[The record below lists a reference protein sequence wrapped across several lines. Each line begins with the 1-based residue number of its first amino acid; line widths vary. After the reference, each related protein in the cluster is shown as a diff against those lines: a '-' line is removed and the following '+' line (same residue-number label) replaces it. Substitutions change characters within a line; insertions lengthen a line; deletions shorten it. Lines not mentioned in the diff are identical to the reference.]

1 MPGHG
6 LATGAPLATLDLGGA
21 PPSPAA
27 PPTPPPSSTAL
38 WLSTPS
44 AHGGAGAV
52 CRATCEADS
61 RCGGFELTQPPAG
74 GVISSEYCT
83 FFDGGAA
90 DVFGSAVRLPNAT
103 LHLHVSVGGA
113 SLVDA
118 GSEHSLAAAGLDR
131 ACRCPRTSDAQV
143 ALL

>member
-1 MPGHG
+1 MPGHC
-6 LATGAPLATLDLGGA
+6 LATGAPLATLDLGGG
-21 PPSPAA
+21 PPSHA
-27 PPTPPPSSTAL
+27 TPPPGSTAL

-44 AHGGAGAV
+44 AYGGAGAV
-52 CRATCEADS
+52 CRATCEGDS
-61 RCGGFELTQPPAG
+61 HCGGFELTQPPAG

-103 LHLHVSVGGA
+103 LHLHMSVGGA